1 MKSSNNSGPPESAT
15 PPPPADS
22 LKKSAKTITDPAG
35 RDVAVLFETEALQLA
50 RLHNRPLHAIYLA
63 AMENGIWPAR
73 YIRNRDSLNLRE
85 QKRLA
90 QLRAAVI
97 GAGGLGGYII
107 ELLARIGFGYLTIVD
122 PGRFDE
128 TNLNR
133 QILADSASLGKN
145 KVAIAASR
153 AGAINAAM
161 AVDAHAVH
169 LNCDNA
175 PSLLHACDI
184 AMDALDNMET
194 RAILNKA
201 CRTLKIPLVHGAI
214 SGFEGRV
221 MAILPDDPELHTFF
235 DSGDQPSSE
244 AVMGTPAIA
253 PAVIASLQVMES
265 LKIVLNRGRLF
276 RQKMLYADL
285 ENGSFNEFNF

>member
-1 MKSSNNSGPPESAT
+1 MKPPENNRPPESAG
-15 PPPPADS
+15 PPLPAEG
-22 LKKSAKTITDPAG
+22 LKKSAKTITDAAG
-35 RDVAVLFETEALQLA
+35 RDVNVIFETEAIQLA
-50 RLHNRPLHAIYLA
+50 RLHDRPLQAIYLA
-63 AMENGIWPAR
+63 AMENGIWPVR
-73 YIRNRDSLNLRE
+73 YIRNRDSLSLRE

-97 GAGGLGGYII
+97 GAGGLGGYVI
-107 ELLARIGFGYLTIVD
+107 ELLARIGFGHLTVVD

-133 QILADSASLGKN
+133 QILADTASLGKS
-145 KVAIAASR
+145 KAAIAACR
-153 AGAINAAM
+153 AGAVNPALIVN
-161 AVDAHAVH
+161 AHAVY

-175 PSLLHACDI
+175 QSLLHGCDI
-184 AMDALDNMET
+184 ALDALDNMET
-194 RAILNKA
+194 RIVLSKA

-221 MAILPDDPELHTFF
+221 MAIIPDDPDIHTLFE
-235 DSGDQPSSE
+235 SGEQPSSE

-253 PAVIASLQVMES
+253 PAVIASLQVMEA
-265 LKIVLNRGRLF
+265 LKVVLNRGRLF

-285 ENGSFNEFNF
+285 EDGSFNEFYF